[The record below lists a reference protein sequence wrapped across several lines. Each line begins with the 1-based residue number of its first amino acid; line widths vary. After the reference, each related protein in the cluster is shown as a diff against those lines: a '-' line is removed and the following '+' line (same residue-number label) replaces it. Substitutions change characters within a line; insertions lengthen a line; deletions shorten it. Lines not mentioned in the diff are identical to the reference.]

1 MFDPH
6 MWREY
11 LSLSKDVRAQL
22 MAFLQNVL
30 SLLGRNV
37 YLQGRGHGRVDETAD
52 DCGDFLLD
60 GGIITVGMT
69 EVLHS
74 KAKREKEEWKVTW
87 EQFCVPTVPQMFAI
101 IEEFLYRD
109 RKTRASFFFFPYSN
123 CTSSISYIIFDLLLE
138 LDSQIIDIGSD
149 VQ

>member
-1 MFDPH
+1 MR
-6 MWREY
+6 REY

-22 MAFLQNVL
+22 VAFLQNVL

-109 RKTRASFFFFPYSN
+109 RKTRASFFFCSIFKLHIKHFLHYFWLAFRVGLTN
-123 CTSSISYIIFDLLLE
+123 HRYWLRCTVT
-138 LDSQIIDIGSD
+138 Q
-149 VQ
+149 

>member
-6 MWREY
+6 MRREY

-22 MAFLQNVL
+22 VAFLQNML

-74 KAKREKEEWKVTW
+74 KAKREKEE
-87 EQFCVPTVPQMFAI
+87 
-101 IEEFLYRD
+101 
-109 RKTRASFFFFPYSN
+109 
-123 CTSSISYIIFDLLLE
+123 
-138 LDSQIIDIGSD
+138 
-149 VQ
+149 

>member
-1 MFDPH
+1 MT
-6 MWREY
+6 
-11 LSLSKDVRAQL
+11 
-22 MAFLQNVL
+22 FLQNVL
-30 SLLGRNV
+30 SLFRRNV

-60 GGIITVGMT
+60 GGIIAVRMT

-74 KAKREKEEWKVTW
+74 KAKREKEESKVTW

-109 RKTRASFFFFPYSN
+109 RKTRASFVFFPSSN
-123 CTSSISYIIFDLLLE
+123 CTSSISYIISDLLLE
-138 LDSQIIDIGSD
+138 LDSQILDIGSD
-149 VQ
+149 IQ